1 MLNKETFLGEAF
13 KRLPK
18 ELINKIKNK
27 KIGIAGAGGLGS
39 NIAVALVRS
48 GIQNLIIA
56 DFDKVE
62 YSNLNR
68 QYYFYKHVGQ
78 YKVDALEE
86 QLKNINPYINIEKH
100 NIYLDE
106 NNFDIF
112 RNCDVIAEAFD
123 KAKNKE
129 KIVNYAVKNKKYIVS
144 GVGMAGDY
152 SANIIQTRKL
162 GKYLYI
168 SGDFKNEAN
177 DENGLLASRVAITA
191 NHQAN
196 MILRILQNKY
206 EV

>member
-1 MLNKETFLGEAF
+1 MLNEEVFISEAF

-18 ELINKIKNK
+18 ELINKTKNK
-27 KIGIAGAGGLGS
+27 TVGIAGVGGLGS
-39 NIAVALVRS
+39 NIAVALIRT
-48 GIQNLIIA
+48 GINNLIIA

-68 QYYFYKHVGQ
+68 QYYFYKHIGMS
-78 YKVDALEE
+78 KVDALEE
-86 QLKNINPYINIEKH
+86 QLKNINPYINIEKYNH
-100 NIYLDE
+100 YLDK

-112 RNCDVIAEAFD
+112 KDCDVIVEAFD

-129 KIVNYAVKNKKYIVS
+129 EIVDYAIRNKKYIVS
-144 GVGMAGDY
+144 GVGMAGDF
-152 SANIIQTRKL
+152 SANIIQTKKL

-168 SGDFKNEAN
+168 SGDFKHEAN
-177 DENGLLASRVAITA
+177 DKNGLLASRVAITA

-196 MILRILQNKY
+196 MVIRLLQDKY

>member
-1 MLNKETFLGEAF
+1 MLNEETFISEAF

-27 KIGIAGAGGLGS
+27 TVGIAGVGGLGS
-39 NIAVALVRS
+39 NIAVALVRT
-48 GIQNLIIA
+48 GIKNLIIA

-68 QYYFYKHVGQ
+68 QYYFYKDVGM
-78 YKVDALEE
+78 YKVDALLK
-86 QLKNINPYINIEKH
+86 QLKNINPYVNIKKY
-100 NIYLDE
+100 NQYLDE
-106 NNFDIF
+106 SNFDIF
-112 RNCDVIAEAFD
+112 KDCDVIVEAFD

-129 KIVNYAVKNKKYIVS
+129 EIVDYAVRNKKFVVS

-152 SANIIQTRKL
+152 SANIIQTKKF

-177 DENGLLASRVAITA
+177 DKNGLLASRVAITA

-196 MILRILQNKY
+196 MVLRLLQDKY